1 MNWRPLANCKKKSF
15 GRGVVFRFPAKAP
28 FEKIVD
34 FMIIE
39 EHDSPT
45 FYKLICSSGH
55 HAGQTELV
63 FPAEAKHETGAV
75 SVAWLKKNWQAWIYP
90 ECEVE
95 AVSYLDCYPPG
106 HGVKP
111 N

>member
-1 MNWRPLANCKKKSF
+1 MNWRPLATCKKKSF

-28 FEKIVD
+28 FEQTVD

-39 EHDSPT
+39 EHDSPI
-45 FYKLICSSGH
+45 FYKLICSSGY

-75 SVAWLKKNWQAWIYP
+75 SVVWLKKNWQTWIYP
-90 ECEVE
+90 ECEVKN
-95 AVSYLDCYPPG
+95 VSYVDCYPAG
-106 HGVKP
+106 HGVKT
-111 N
+111 

>member
-1 MNWRPLANCKKKSF
+1 MNWRPFANCKEKSF

-75 SVAWLKKNWQAWIYP
+75 SVAWLKKIGKLGFTPSAK
-90 ECEVE
+90 
-95 AVSYLDCYPPG
+95 L
-106 HGVKP
+106 KP
-111 N
+111 SVTWTAIHRATA

>member
-1 MNWRPLANCKKKSF
+1 MNWRSLANCKKKSF

-28 FEKIVD
+28 FEQIVD

-45 FYKLICSSGH
+45 FYKLICSSGY
-55 HAGQTELV
+55 HAGETELV
-63 FPAEAKHETGAV
+63 FTAEAKYEAGTV
-75 SVAWLKKNWQAWIYP
+75 SVAWLKKNWQTWIYP

-95 AVSYLDCYPPG
+95 TVSYVDCYPPG
-106 HGVKP
+106 HGVKT
-111 N
+111 